1 MGDQN
6 QLPCIGEKSMISE
19 EVGKANSADAVGR
32 IVIHDFLHSKNDSNV
47 KSTVVV
53 MEDVIRQTDR
63 LYLSLLQNMTND
75 TMEDKDVEF
84 IKEKCLDQLSQE
96 ERDSFKNAIHLVP
109 QWKMAHPI
117 VKRYL
122 ESLSI
127 YQHQLRRF
135 VQNIT
140 LVGMMGKIIV

>member
-19 EVGKANSADAVGR
+19 EEGKSNSADAVGR
-32 IVIHDFLHSKNDSNV
+32 IVIHDFLHSNNDYDV

-53 MEDVIRQTDR
+53 MEDVIRQTDCS
-63 LYLSLLQNMTND
+63 YLSFLQNMTD
-75 TMEDKDVEF
+75 GTMEEKDVIF
-84 IKEKCLDQLSQE
+84 IKDKCLDQMSKVE
-96 ERDSFKNAIHLVP
+96 SDSFNNAIHLVP

-122 ESLSI
+122 ESFSTPI
-127 YQHQLRRF
+127 A
-135 VQNIT
+135 
-140 LVGMMGKIIV
+140 KIRAKYN